1 MLTPPPRTD
10 RRGAPQE
17 SLSVLTRRPEA
28 ALLPHLGMP
37 FGDACVLRLSG
48 SSRTQCGG
56 RAAQGAG
63 DGACTVVC
71 CIGHQ
76 SWNKWPKAPEMRG
89 GDGKG
94 CLEGSAAMAA
104 RTPAPSP
111 PPPLPGWPWFLSQG
125 ACRRHSLTRRAP
137 LHASWPAGLGVCCRE
152 FGQAGEHGSVYK
164 ARGIPPN
171 PHQPLYGTR
180 SQWRWPVGSL

>member
-28 ALLPHLGMP
+28 AVLPHLGMP
-37 FGDACVLRLSG
+37 FADACVLRLSG

-63 DGACTVVC
+63 DRACTVVC

-125 ACRRHSLTRRAP
+125 ACRRQSLAAGHRSMPRDLLASGFAVVSLARLGSTEVCTRPEVSRQILTSLYVEP
-137 LHASWPAGLGVCCRE
+137 EASGG
-152 FGQAGEHGSVYK
+152 GQ
-164 ARGIPPN
+164 
-171 PHQPLYGTR
+171 
-180 SQWRWPVGSL
+180 